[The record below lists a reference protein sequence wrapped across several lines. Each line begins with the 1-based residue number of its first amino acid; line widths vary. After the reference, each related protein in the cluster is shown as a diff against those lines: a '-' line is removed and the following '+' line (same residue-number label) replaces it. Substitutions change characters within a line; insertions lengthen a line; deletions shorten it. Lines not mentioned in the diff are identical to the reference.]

1 MTTIVTKVENNR
13 ITKFIEC
20 LPVHAQQNLDR
31 VLPTYP
37 NAFIYEWQYS
47 PKLWVENGE
56 ITEKNNETPEQ
67 IISRLERAI
76 DYYLDKEAQSLRYD
90 SIKTIVTYRDDENPK
105 FKAEG
110 LAGYKLRSVVYT
122 MEIEIMNDVIK
133 GSRNVP
139 TESELIA
146 ELPTINDYL
155 VYPS

>member
-1 MTTIVTKVENNR
+1 MYYKDKENKLHWLDNEYDINLLPKGYIK
-13 ITKFIEC
+13 ITNEE
-20 LPVHAQQNLDR
+20 AE
-31 VLPTYP
+31 VL
-37 NAFIYEWQYS
+37 
-47 PKLWVENGE
+47 
-56 ITEKNNETPEQ
+56 KNPAETPEQ
-67 IISRLERAI
+67 IIARLERAI
-76 DYYLDKEAQSLRYD
+76 DDYLDKEAKYLRYD

-122 MEIEIMNDVIK
+122 MAIEIMNDVIE
-133 GSRNVP
+133 GIRNVP